1 MRPPAF
7 IPRAGVA
14 PPGVRPPPGP
24 PPGTRPGGRMP
35 APPAVQGQP
44 QAAVPGSTLSARPQ
58 LTQSPQV
65 KTGKVIEGAPVLRN
79 LKSDVTRFVPTNLR
93 VKRDEGPRGG
103 GGGVQKPKKTS
114 SSSVQLWSCST
125 TGSDPAQWR
134 PDESSAKGEE

>member
-35 APPAVQGQP
+35 APPAMQAQP

-79 LKSDVTRFVPTNLR
+79 LKSDVTRFVPTHLR
-93 VKRDEGPRGG
+93 VKRDEGPGGG
-103 GGGVQKPKKTS
+103 GGGVQKPKKPAAPQYS
-114 SSSVQLWSCST
+114 SGLAPQQARTQPS
-125 TGSDPAQWR
+125 G
-134 PDESSAKGEE
+134 